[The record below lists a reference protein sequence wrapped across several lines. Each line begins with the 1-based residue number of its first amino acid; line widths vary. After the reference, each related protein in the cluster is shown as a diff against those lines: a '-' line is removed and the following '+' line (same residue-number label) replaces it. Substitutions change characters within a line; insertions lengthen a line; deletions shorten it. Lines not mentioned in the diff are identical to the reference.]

1 MKKLFIVTICFFAL
15 VTLNGQ
21 IVQERLPGA
30 EKISNRRTSFNL
42 EEIKVRWKK
51 AALENCPGVPCIM
64 ATVPGPPTS
73 VTASAGNA
81 KATVSFTAPSSN
93 GGSAITG
100 YTVTSSP
107 GDIKGTG
114 SSSPITVNGLT
125 NGTAYTFTIVATNV
139 VGNSVA
145 SAASSAVTPMVSVTV
160 PGPPTSVTAV
170 AGNGQATVSF
180 TAPAS
185 NGGSAITGYTVTSSP
200 GGITGTGSGSPITL
214 SGLSNGTAYT
224 FSVVATN
231 AIGNSSPSTA
241 SSAVTPSVSAP
252 GSPTSII
259 AVAGNAQA
267 TISFT
272 APASDGGSAITGYTV
287 TSSPGGITGTGS
299 GSPIIV
305 SGLTNGT
312 VYTFTVLATN
322 AIGNSSPSTASCAVI
337 PAVPSTACGSVTS
350 VLDRESNTYA
360 TVSIGTQCWMAS
372 NLMVTTY
379 NDGTN
384 IPLDASGGTQGN
396 GSGQTWL
403 SQTTGARTLYG
414 HDNTNLSVY
423 GYLYNGHAVVDSRK
437 ICPSGW
443 HVPTNSD
450 WNKLVKAIDPAAD
463 TTLYGESLIAG
474 GMMKST
480 SLWNS
485 PNTCGNNSSGFAAL
499 PSGERYASGLFYG
512 QGNYTSFW
520 STTIDYAANSFG
532 GYLFVREL
540 AYNRSKVYMD
550 YGDYGKANPIRCVK
564 D

>member
-1 MKKLFIVTICFFAL
+1 
-15 VTLNGQ
+15 
-21 IVQERLPGA
+21 
-30 EKISNRRTSFNL
+30 
-42 EEIKVRWKK
+42 
-51 AALENCPGVPCIM
+51 
-64 ATVPGPPTS
+64 
-73 VTASAGNA
+73 
-81 KATVSFTAPSSN
+81 
-93 GGSAITG
+93 
-100 YTVTSSP
+100 
-107 GDIKGTG
+107 
-114 SSSPITVNGLT
+114 
-125 NGTAYTFTIVATNV
+125 
-139 VGNSVA
+139 
-145 SAASSAVTPMVSVTV
+145 
-160 PGPPTSVTAV
+160 
-170 AGNGQATVSF
+170 
-180 TAPAS
+180 
-185 NGGSAITGYTVTSSP
+185 
-200 GGITGTGSGSPITL
+200 
-214 SGLSNGTAYT
+214 
-224 FSVVATN
+224 
-231 AIGNSSPSTA
+231 
-241 SSAVTPSVSAP
+241 
-252 GSPTSII
+252 
-259 AVAGNAQA
+259 VAGNAQA

-299 GSPIIV
+299 GSPITV

-322 AIGNSSPSTASCAVI
+322 AVGNSSPSTASCAAI

-414 HDNTNLSVY
+414 HDNTNLSVN
-423 GYLYNGHAVVDSRK
+423 GYLYNGHDVVDSRK
-437 ICPSGW
+437 ICPTGW

-499 PSGERYASGLFYG
+499 PSGQRNASGVFYG
-512 QGNYTSFW
+512 QGSYTAFW

-540 AYNRSKVYMD
+540 EYNSSEVDMD
-550 YGDYGKANPIRCVK
+550 YADYEKGHPIRCVK